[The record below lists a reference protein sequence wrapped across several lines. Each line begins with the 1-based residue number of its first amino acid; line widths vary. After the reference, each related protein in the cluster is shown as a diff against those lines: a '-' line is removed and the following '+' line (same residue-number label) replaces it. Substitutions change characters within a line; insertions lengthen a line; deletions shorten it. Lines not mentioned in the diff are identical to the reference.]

1 MNSLDFKKLTVEF
14 KRVDAAKEE
23 MELRIHEREEE
34 LTRMREAVKVQ
45 SLKLEE
51 LKVKMSESVV

>member
-1 MNSLDFKKLTVEF
+1 MNSLELKKLVVEF

-34 LTRMREAVKVQ
+34 LARMREAVKIQTV
-45 SLKLEE
+45 KLEE
-51 LKVKMSESVV
+51 LKVKMSEPVV